1 MKEKI
6 FKVSGRFEQDGL
18 WSDLPED
25 FIGYLLLDTK
35 THIFIGYMEEQY
47 DSPYDNE
54 RYITGLLFE
63 EDGITKFTFLKL
75 VNERS
80 LSPIMYAFSDI
91 SKEGY
96 WSAYSMVDGF
106 AYPDGKAIV
115 VLEEVEKTED
125 LEDKISATYAK
136 IFEGRI
142 PWNFQL
148 SKGAEGLVDF
158 VEGFNED
165 QSDKPAD
172 VIATEGKGR
181 YEALCKRI
189 NTDGESD
196 DEE

>member
-1 MKEKI
+1 MDKKI

-18 WSDLPED
+18 WSDLSED

-35 THIFIGYMEEQY
+35 TNIFIGYMEEQY

-63 EDGITKFTFLKL
+63 ENGVTKFTFLKL

-80 LSPIMYAFSDI
+80 LSPIVYAFSDI

-106 AYPDGKAIV
+106 AYPDGKATV
-115 VLEEVEKTED
+115 VLEEVEKTAD
-125 LEDKISATYAK
+125 LENKISAVYAK
-136 IFEGRI
+136 ILEGRI

-148 SKGAEGLVDF
+148 SQEAKGLIDF
-158 VEGFNED
+158 
-165 QSDKPAD
+165 
-172 VIATEGKGR
+172 I
-181 YEALCKRI
+181 
-189 NTDGESD
+189 
-196 DEE
+196 